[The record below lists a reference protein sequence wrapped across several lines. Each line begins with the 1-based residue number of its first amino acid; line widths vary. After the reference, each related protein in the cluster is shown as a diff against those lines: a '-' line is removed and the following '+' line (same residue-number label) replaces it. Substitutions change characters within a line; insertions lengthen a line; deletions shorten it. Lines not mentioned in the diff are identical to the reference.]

1 MGHSGIGHRDA
12 PETFL
17 ITGAAT
23 GLDDQHRA
31 RVRKYLA
38 IMAFRVPALV
48 GAGIAYSITQNG
60 WIALAIVAVS
70 IPLPWVAVLIANDRP
85 PRKRGEVAHYLHA
98 DHSSTDSRAL
108 SSSAFDAG
116 APGPTIDADV
126 DFSFDFEKH
135 PPASD
140 DKS

>member
-1 MGHSGIGHRDA
+1 MGHSGIGHRDS

-31 RVRKYLA
+31 RVRKYLT
-38 IMAFRVPALV
+38 IMAIRVPALV
-48 GAGIAYSITQNG
+48 GAGIAYNITQNG

-98 DHSSTDSRAL
+98 DHRVADSRAL
-108 SSSAFDAG
+108 GSS
-116 APGPTIDADV
+116 PVTPTPYGPAIDV
-126 DFSFDFEKH
+126 DLEKH
-135 PPASD
+135 VPASD
-140 DKS
+140 DKT